1 MNLKI
6 VESSLNL
13 RVERRLG
20 KENKDYLLSKEVA
33 EEQLKL
39 EADVYC
45 NVEYMECKDENE
57 KKQRESTEEMLLNLL
72 EETCNKLDCA
82 AKI

>member
-39 EADVYC
+39 DADVYC
-45 NVEYMECKDENE
+45 NVEYMECKDEKYMEAFE
-57 KKQRESTEEMLLNLL
+57 KTGYTPYKA
-72 EETCNKLDCA
+72 LDTYSNSPEFFHT
-82 AKI
+82 